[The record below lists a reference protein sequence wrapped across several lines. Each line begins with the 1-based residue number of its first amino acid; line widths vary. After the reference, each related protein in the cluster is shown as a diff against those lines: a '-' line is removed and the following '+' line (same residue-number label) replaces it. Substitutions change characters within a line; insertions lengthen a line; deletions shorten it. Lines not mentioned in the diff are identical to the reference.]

1 MCDKGNGITLFGDVF
16 GRAGKGDGDLRK
28 KPLIWSRFLGFAV
41 ELIVMDVRCR
51 QEVLVSCL
59 LGRLRGRTVAY

>member
-1 MCDKGNGITLFGDVF
+1 MCDKGDGITLVGDVF

-28 KPLIWSRFLGFAV
+28 KPLLWSRFVGFAV
-41 ELIVMDVRCR
+41 ELLVVDVRCR
-51 QEVLVSCL
+51 QGVLVSCL